1 MQTCGIQ
8 LRWQFS
14 SIQSNGFWSV
24 DNIEIGSNSNS
35 VPMNRRAVT
44 ELENSNAPEHYL
56 EKRQGI
62 AECDLY
68 YDNFDTGFYATALWS
83 SVSGSNVAVTP
94 CSTSVE
100 SHYWFGFTG
109 SSTRQAITQSL
120 DLRGIE
126 VVTFNLI
133 FGSGSNGCSTPS
145 SSEGISVQYRIG
157 SSGSWQTMETYD
169 PSCCTTATVRRIYFP
184 LAVQV
189 NNVYLRWYQ
198 QYHSTYSG
206 SDYWA
211 IDEVRFGE
219 VMVNLLYQDT
229 FSTTAINTNI
239 WLSVIGGTVTT
250 PPCGVTHVGTA
261 LYFTSDYTRQAVTQ
275 NLDFRQA
282 ESISF
287 YLRIGSSTGS
297 CESTEIGEDITLSWR
312 TSNGAWS
319 LLDTLSYSSFRDAR
333 YVFVGLYDA
342 VRVEN
347 VQVRISQAVL
357 TTSQYDTWSIDN
369 FEVHSYNS
377 SAGAACSIPP
387 DPTPSPTTPTTP
399 STCNYY
405 SDNFDAG
412 SYKSSLWS
420 STTGM
425 RILSSPCSLPSTQ
438 HYAMQF
444 YSSSTRWMI
453 TQTLDLRGV
462 EFIKFYLLSGSSS
475 NGCSTPSSTE
485 GIYVAYSLTSSS
497 AWYNLEY
504 YAPSCCSNGN
514 MFTLYLPSAVQVSS
528 VQLRW
533 YQLRHASYSGSDL
546 WILDNVEIGETVD
559 TILYEDAFT
568 STLSSTLWS
577 SVVGGSVTTS
587 SCGAIDVGSGLYFSQ
602 SGTREAVTQFLDL
615 RQAEAVS
622 FYLMTTTSVCDGLD
636 SGETVELSIRA
647 GYSSWTTLQSIT
659 GATSTYYYVQIPDNM
674 KVHSVQ
680 LRWKQ
685 NVPVI
690 SGYDVWAIDSIKVRS
705 IFERTICST
714 ACISD
719 NFNSGTYSSSVW
731 SSVSG
736 SQVTTPPCSTRASS
750 SALYFSGSS
759 TKQAITHA
767 LDLRGLYA
775 ISFTLQMVTYANQ
788 RCTEITSGNDVR
800 VYYSVNGGGN
810 WIELE
815 SFAGRKFAAETTA
828 TVGLPLEARGESVSI
843 RIAQSSF
850 STNVVWS
857 IDDFGIYSPNQCP
870 PLSVTET
877 STIIPP
883 TPTPTP
889 SPSLGCNYYLDNFDS
904 GTFTSSLWS
913 STLGMRVTLLPC
925 RISSLKRY
933 AAEFYSSST
942 RQLLTQILDLRG
954 VESISFYLLSGS
966 SSNGCST
973 PSSTEGIYVSYRLS
987 SSSSYN
993 TLEYFAPSCCSSG
1006 KSIVINLPPAA
1017 QVSSVYLRWYQQS
1030 HASYSGSDKW
1040 IIDDIVI
1047 GNYVETT
1054 LYSDDFTTSY
1064 DASLWAVIVGGSVR
1078 TPPCGATYSGSAL
1091 YFSQAGKREA
1101 ITKPLDLRDARIL
1114 SLYIRIGDSASTVT
1128 CEQADR
1134 GENIEL
1140 SYRINYNRWTSLQ
1153 TYVATGFRD
1162 ALYVSVT
1169 IDQALQVN
1177 GVQFRINQQVL
1188 ATNSYDVWS
1197 IDNFA
1202 IVSREQETKCSTAC
1216 YSDNFN
1222 SGSYDSTL
1230 WSSTINGGTVMI
1242 PPCSDM
1248 FYGRSLY
1255 FSGSGTREAITN
1267 SLDFRGVYAVTFTLR
1282 IGSYDNDCDQGEIG
1296 DDVVLYY
1303 LDGSNWVQLQTFTA
1317 ASYTRATT
1325 VTVPIPRIVRV
1336 QGTTLRWAQTQHSGA
1351 SQDTWFIDNVGVYSP
1366 NQCPPTAYQST
1377 TPSPV
1382 VPSPLAAQSLSCN
1395 FYSDN
1400 FDAGSYKS
1408 SLWSSTTGMRI
1419 LSSPCSLPST
1429 QHYAMQF
1436 YSSSTRWMVTQILDL
1451 RGVEYIKFY
1460 LLAGS
1465 SSNGCSTPSSTEGIY
1480 VAYSLTSS
1488 SAWYNLEYY
1497 APSCCSN
1504 GNTFTL
1510 YLPSAVQV
1518 SSVQLRWYQLRHASY
1533 NGGDLWILDNVE
1545 IGNVIDTTLYQDIFT
1560 NNVNADI
1567 WSSIT
1572 GGSVAT
1578 PPCGSTDSGQ
1588 ALYFSGQGVREAI
1601 TASLDLRQATGISF
1615 YLRIGSTDSTCET
1628 ADTAENIELSYKVGA
1643 SGWTSLQTFTSTSYR
1658 TATYIFTDIQN
1669 QLKFNGVQFRIRQA
1683 VLTTGS
1689 YDVWSIDTF
1698 TIHSAV
1704 QRPECRVACYF
1715 DNFYNGYSTSVWSA
1729 VSGGSVAPLTCDTNY
1744 EFSDG
1749 LYFDGSGT
1757 RSATTRSL
1765 DLSGLYAISFTL
1777 QVTSSNDD
1785 CNSVTSGQSIS
1796 LMYSVN
1802 SGAWT
1807 EIQTFSTASY
1817 SLLTNVTVELP
1828 VDARKPNVAIRLL
1841 QSSDSSSVW
1850 AIDNFGIY
1858 SPDTCPPTN
1867 YATVTVTTMSPT
1879 PLPYPSPISSTVCRY
1894 YTDNFDTGTY
1904 KTSLWGTV
1912 TGVRVRLQPCQL
1924 PYLQHYGMEFY
1935 HSSTRQLITDPLD
1948 LRGVESISFYLLSGS
1963 SSNGCPQPS
1972 STEGMYVSYRIGSSS
1987 TYYDLEYF
1995 QPSCCYTGAN
2005 LKIYLPSAA
2014 QTTSVYLRWYQ
2025 RLHASYSSS
2034 DSWVLDNVEI
2044 GYNVDN
2050 YFYEDYFT
2058 GSISSAV
2065 WLSLV
2070 GGSVTTPPC
2079 GPTHSGT
2086 ALYFSAEGSRQ
2097 VVTQQLDL
2105 RHATGISFYLRI
2117 GSSDGRCENS
2127 DSNEAIV
2134 LSWRLNFGTWTQ
2146 IATYGG
2152 YRDSRYVY
2160 VSLTDSMQ
2168 VSGIQFQIMQNTP
2181 AVANE
2186 DVWSIDDFIVHSM
2199 YPDTL
2204 CTLACYS
2211 DDFNNGQYSSSV
2223 WSSVDGATVTIPPCS
2238 NQYLGNALYFAGS
2251 GSREAITSPLD
2262 VRGFYAIS
2270 FYLHIGSFSGSC
2282 ERAESGENVNL
2293 HYQLSGDTTWVLLQS
2308 YDATSYTRETKIT
2321 EALPREV
2328 QQGGVTFRWMQAS
2341 HSGALDDTWSLD
2353 NVGFHSP
2360 DECPP
2365 AGYGPV
2371 TTATTSALTST
2382 TTHTSFPSPTPT
2394 MLSACNYYSDNFDN
2408 GAYDSG
2414 LWGSVTGVRVE
2425 RSPCQLPSTQLF
2437 GMKFYASGTRRLTT
2451 RSLDLRGVEI
2461 IKFYL
2466 LSGTSSNRCS
2476 IPSSTEGITVAY
2488 QITGSSTW
2496 NTIETLTPSCCTSG
2510 ANLQLSLP
2518 AAAQI
2523 NGVYLR
2529 WSQPLHASYSNSDSW
2544 VLDNVEIG
2552 ENIDVVLYQDTF
2564 SSSLSSLLWSSVI
2577 GGTVANP
2584 PCGATYSGNALYF
2597 AASGTRE
2604 VVTQFLDL
2612 RQAASVTFYLG
2623 IGSGDDDCE
2632 RSNSPEAV
2640 ELSFRAG
2647 YSSWNRLQTFS
2658 PTTYVDTRY
2667 VSVDITATMRTHSGQ
2682 FRLMQNVMAAS
2693 NYDVWSIDNFEI
2705 HSIYDRTICSL
2716 PCISDSFNSG
2726 SYSTEVWSTVDGGR
2740 VTRPP
2745 CSSATSNGLLYFDQ
2759 TGTRQAI
2766 TQNLDLRGMYAIS
2779 FTLQIVSYSGICS
2792 SITSGEY
2799 VRVYYSSNSG
2809 SSWNE
2814 LEQFDGRSYATETR
2828 VTVSLPRLARSQS
2841 ISIRIAQPSYSNSVW
2856 SIENFEIY
2864 SPDVCPPMGIT
2875 NTATIIPPTPTP
2887 TTLSMCNY
2895 YSDNFD
2901 SGAYKTALWSSVVGV
2916 RVQLQPCGVSYLQHF
2931 GMMFYGSSTRQMI
2944 TTALDL
2950 RGVEYIS
2957 FYLLSGY
2964 SSNTCS
2970 TPSSTEGINVAYRI
2984 GTSSSYVTLEDFE
2997 PSCCTSGANLRIYLP
3012 SAAQGSTVYLRWN
3025 QPAHASY
3032 SNSDAWVLDNIQIGQ
3047 TVDTTLYSDAF
3058 TSDYSSSIWSAVQG
3072 GSVSTPPCGST
3083 HSGGAL
3089 YFSQGGLR
3097 QATTQSLD
3105 LRDVT
3110 SLSFYLRIGSSD
3122 DRCEQGEVGENIE
3135 LSYRIGLRSSWTS
3148 LRIFSPSDYINAEY
3162 VYVPLDSSFQYS
3174 DVQFQ
3179 FTQSVITT
3187 ASYDVWS
3194 IDNFEITSSEQ
3205 QTKCSMACYSDDF
3218 NSGVLDGTLW
3228 NFINGASITVPPCSD
3243 VFTGRS
3249 LYFTAGGTREA
3260 VTNNLDLRGLY
3271 AITFTLQI
3279 GSYDNACDQAES
3291 GDDVAL
3297 YYSSGSSWMPLQTF
3311 TATSYIRATTV
3322 TVPIPRTVRVQ
3333 GVSLRWAQSQN
3344 SGSSQDTWFIDNVG
3358 VYSPNQCPPI
3368 AYQITSTATTMQPTP
3383 TPTPP
3388 AATCNYFSDN
3398 FDTGT
3403 YDNTLWNSV
3412 LGVTARSQPC
3422 GSPSNN
3428 HYGMLFISSTTRWL
3442 RTESLD
3448 LRGVESISFYLR
3460 SGSSSNQCSIPSS
3473 TEGISVSYSLSG
3485 SSTWYELEYYAPDCC
3500 QSGAALTI
3508 YLPAAVQVSSVSLR
3522 WYQPSHASYTN
3533 FDAWVLDNVQIGERF
3548 EIQLYSDTFSSS
3560 LDASLWMS
3568 NIGGSVRLPPCGA
3581 TDSGNAIYFSA
3592 DGYRELVTQNL
3603 DLSQASEL
3611 SFYLRIGSS
3620 DDTCESA
3627 DPGEDIEVAYKIS
3640 SDTTWTSLA
3649 TYGATGYRTAQY
3661 LLIVFPTAAR
3671 QTNTQLRFRQVI
3683 RTTQDED
3690 TWSIDTFSIKGV
3702 LPGIQCAYTC
3712 FTETFDA
3719 GYYDPRLWLR
3729 VQGGQITILSC
3740 SSGSRGISFSNAGT
3754 RELLSRQ
3761 LDLTGLYTVSFILRI
3776 GSSTTDC
3783 SSYINGETVRF
3794 SYSLNNGTSY
3804 NLLQTYTASSYVTA
3818 TRVVVL
3824 LPSAAQSRAVTLQWI
3839 QANNMANVW
3848 FIDDIKFYSTD
3859 NNCPELPDVSVS
3871 TTVVSTT
3878 SFTTTSVAVT
3888 STSTTAVLT
3897 TSVRSTSLTTSI
3909 RPTSTTSTTSSVR
3922 STSTTST
3929 TSFVRPSSTTSTT
3942 SSVRPTSTTSTTSS
3956 VRPSSTTSTTSS
3968 VRPTSTTST
3977 TSSVQPSS
3985 TTSIFMTSV
3994 SITSISTSVQ
4004 LTSST
4009 VTSSTATMQS
4019 STPVVTSTSTM
4030 RLSSSAQ
4037 ITTSSQLTTSI
4048 FSTSSTS
4055 AMTSTQTTT
4064 VQPTSTLLTTSTSLV
4079 QTTSSS
4085 VVTTSAMQTS
4095 ETPSTTTIYL
4105 SSSSSMV
4112 VPTSS
4117 IMEPTPTPSPIAD
4130 DCFETFD
4137 SLNNGVYR

>member
-1 MQTCGIQ
+1 MQTCGVQ
-8 LRWQFS
+8 LRWEFS

-35 VPMNRRAVT
+35 VPINRRTVN
-44 ELENSNAPEHYL
+44 ELENSNTPEHYL
-56 EKRQGI
+56 EKRQSI

-68 YDNFDTGFYATALWS
+68 YDNFDTGSYATALWS
-83 SVSGSNVAVTP
+83 SVSGSSVVDTP

-100 SHYWFGFTG
+100 SHYWLGFTS

-133 FGSGSNGCSTPS
+133 FGSGSNGCSAPS

-157 SSGSWQTMETYD
+157 SSGSWQTMETYN
-169 PSCCTTATVRRIYFP
+169 PSCCTTATERRIYFP

-198 QYHSTYSG
+198 QSHSTYAN

-211 IDEVRFGE
+211 IDEVKFGE

-229 FSTTAINTNI
+229 FSTATINTNI

-250 PPCGVTHVGTA
+250 PSCGVTHAGTA

-287 YLRIGSSTGS
+287 YLRIGSSSNGN
-297 CESTEIGEDITLSWR
+297 CENTEIGENIELSWR
-312 TSNGAWS
+312 VGNGAWS

-347 VQVRISQAVL
+347 VQIRILQAVL

-377 SAGAACSIPP
+377 SSGTACSIPP

-399 STCNYY
+399 SACNYY

-412 SYKSSLWS
+412 SYKTSLWS

-425 RILSSPCSLPSTQ
+425 RVTSSLCSLPSTQ

-453 TQTLDLRGV
+453 TQILDLRGV
-462 EFIKFYLLSGSSS
+462 EYIKFYLRSGSSS

-485 GIYVAYSLTSSS
+485 GIYVAYSFTSSS
-497 AWYNLEY
+497 TWYNLEY
-504 YAPSCCSNGN
+504 YAPSCCGNGN
-514 MFTLYLPSAVQVSS
+514 TFTLYLPSAVQVSS

-533 YQLRHASYSGSDL
+533 YQQRHASFSGNDI
-546 WILDNVEIGETVD
+546 WILDNVEIGEIVD

-577 SVVGGSVTTS
+577 SVVGGSVTSS
-587 SCGAIDVGSGLYFSQ
+587 SCGAIDVGNSLYFSQ

-615 RQAEAVS
+615 RQADAVS
-622 FYLMTTTSVCDGLD
+622 FHLMTSSSTGCDGLD
-636 SGETVELSIRA
+636 SVEAVEMSIRA
-647 GYSSWTTLQSIT
+647 GYSSWTTLESIT
-659 GATSTYYYVQIPDNM
+659 GSTSTYYYVQIPDNM

-680 LRWKQ
+680 LRWRQ
-685 NVPVI
+685 NVPGI
-690 SGYDVWAIDSIKVRS
+690 SGYDVWAIDSIKVHS

-714 ACISD
+714 ACVSD
-719 NFNSGTYSSSVW
+719 NFDSGTYSSSVW
-731 SSVSG
+731 SSVTG
-736 SQVTTPPCSTRASS
+736 AQVTTPPCSTRASS
-750 SALYFSGSS
+750 TALYFSGSS
-759 TKQAITHA
+759 TKQAITHP

-775 ISFTLQMVTYANQ
+775 ISFSLQIVTYTNQ
-788 RCTEITSGNDVR
+788 RCTEITSGNDIR
-800 VYYSVNGGGN
+800 VYYSVNGGSN
-810 WIELE
+810 WIELG
-815 SFAGRKFAAETTA
+815 SFTGRKFAAETIA
-828 TVGLPLEARGESVSI
+828 TVGLPLEARGESISI
-843 RIAQSSF
+843 RVAQPSF

-870 PLSVTET
+870 PPSVTET

-889 SPSLGCNYYLDNFDS
+889 SPSLGCNYYWDNFDS
-904 GTFTSSLWS
+904 GSFMNSLWS
-913 STLGMRVTLLPC
+913 STTGMRVTLLPC

-942 RQLLTQILDLRG
+942 RQLITQPLDLRG
-954 VESISFYLLSGS
+954 VETISFYLLSGS
-966 SSNGCST
+966 SSNGCSP
-973 PSSTEGIYVSYRLS
+973 PSSSEGIYISYRLS

-993 TLEYFAPSCCSSG
+993 TLEYFAPSCCTSG
-1006 KSIVINLPPAA
+1006 KSIVVNLPPTV

-1030 HASYSGSDKW
+1030 HASFSGNDKW

-1047 GNYVETT
+1047 GKYVETT

-1064 DASLWAVIVGGSVR
+1064 DTSLWAVIIGGSVR
-1078 TPPCGATYSGSAL
+1078 TPPCSATYSGNAL

-1101 ITKPLDLRDARIL
+1101 ITKPLDMRDARIL
-1114 SLYIRIGDSASTVT
+1114 SLYIRIGDSAGT

-1134 GENIEL
+1134 GENVEL
-1140 SYRINYNRWTSLQ
+1140 SYRINYNRWITLQ
-1153 TYVATGFRD
+1153 TYTATGFRD
-1162 ALYVSVT
+1162 ALYVYVT
-1169 IDQALQVN
+1169 IDQMLQVN

-1188 ATNSYDVWS
+1188 ATDSYDVWS

-1222 SGSYDSTL
+1222 SGSYDSTF
-1230 WSSTINGGTVMI
+1230 WSTINGASVVI

-1267 SLDFRGVYAVTFTLR
+1267 SLDLRGVYAVTFTLR
-1282 IGSYDNDCDQGEIG
+1282 IGSYDNDCDQGEVG

-1303 LDGSNWVQLQTFTA
+1303 LKGSSWAQLQTFTA

-1325 VTVPIPRIVRV
+1325 VTVPIPHAVRI
-1336 QGTTLRWAQTQHSGA
+1336 QGASLRWAQTQHSGA

-1366 NQCPPTAYQST
+1366 NQCPPTVYQST

-1382 VPSPLAAQSLSCN
+1382 VPSPLPAQSLSCN
-1395 FYSDN
+1395 YYSDN
-1400 FDAGSYKS
+1400 FDAGSYKTN
-1408 SLWSSTTGMRI
+1408 LWSSTTGMRVF
-1419 LSSPCSLPST
+1419 SSPCGLPST

-1436 YSSSTRWMVTQILDL
+1436 YYSSTRWMITQILDL

-1460 LLAGS
+1460 LRSGS
-1465 SSNGCSTPSSTEGIY
+1465 SSNGCSTPSNNEGIY
-1480 VAYSLTSS
+1480 VAYSLTGSS
-1488 SAWYNLEYY
+1488 IWYNLEYY
-1497 APSCCSN
+1497 ASSCCRN

-1518 SSVQLRWYQLRHASY
+1518 SSVQLRWYQQSHNTYS
-1533 NGGDLWILDNVE
+1533 GSDLWVLDNVE
-1545 IGNVIDTTLYQDIFT
+1545 IGNVIDTTLYQDVFT
-1560 NNVNADI
+1560 NNINANI

-1615 YLRIGSTDSTCET
+1615 YLRIGSDDSTCET
-1628 ADTAENIELSYKVGA
+1628 ADTAENIEFSYKVGA
-1643 SGWTSLQTFTSTSYR
+1643 SGWTLLQTYTSTSYR
-1658 TATYIFTDIQN
+1658 TAKYIYTDIQN
-1669 QLKFNGVQFRIRQA
+1669 QLKFNGVQFRITQA

-1698 TIHSAV
+1698 IVHSAV
-1704 QRPECRVACYF
+1704 QRPECTMACYF
-1715 DNFYNGYSTSVWSA
+1715 DNFYNGYSASVWSTI
-1729 VSGGSVAPLTCDTNY
+1729 SGGSVTPLTCDTNY

-1749 LYFDGSGT
+1749 LYFDGSST

-1765 DLSGLYAISFTL
+1765 DLSGFYAISFTL
-1777 QVTSSNDD
+1777 QATSSNDD
-1785 CNSVTSGQSIS
+1785 CSSVTSGQSIS

-1807 EIQTFSTASY
+1807 EIETFSTASY
-1817 SLLTNVTVELP
+1817 SLLTNVTAELP
-1828 VDARKPNVAIRLL
+1828 VDARKPNVAIRLM
-1841 QSSDSSSVW
+1841 QASDSSSVW

-1867 YATVTVTTMSPT
+1867 YATITTTTMSPT
-1879 PLPYPSPISSTVCRY
+1879 PLPYPSPISSTVCNY
-1894 YTDNFDTGTY
+1894 YTDNFDTGSY

-1912 TGVRVRLQPCQL
+1912 TGMRVILQPCQL
-1924 PYLQHYGMEFY
+1924 PYLQHYGMQFY
-1935 HSSTRQLITDPLD
+1935 SSSTRQLITDPLD

-1963 SSNGCPQPS
+1963 SSNGCSQPS
-1972 STEGMYVSYRIGSSS
+1972 STEGIYVAYRIGSSS

-2014 QTTSVYLRWYQ
+2014 QTTSVYIRWYQ
-2025 RLHASYSSS
+2025 RSHASYAGS
-2034 DSWVLDNVEI
+2034 DLWVLDNVEI

-2050 YFYEDYFT
+2050 HFYEDYFT

-2070 GGSVTTPPC
+2070 GGSITTPPC
-2079 GPTHSGT
+2079 GPTHSST
-2086 ALYFSAEGSRQ
+2086 ALYFSAEGSRE

-2146 IATYGG
+2146 IGSYGG
-2152 YRDSRYVY
+2152 YRDSRYIY
-2160 VSLTDSMQ
+2160 VSLADSMQ
-2168 VSGIQFQIMQNTP
+2168 VSGVQFQIMQNTL
-2181 AVANE
+2181 AVVNE
-2186 DVWSIDDFIVHSM
+2186 DVWSIDNFIVHSM

-2211 DDFNNGQYSSSV
+2211 DDFNNGQYSSSL

-2238 NQYLGNALYFAGS
+2238 NQYLGNALYFEGS
-2251 GSREAITSPLD
+2251 GSREAVTRSLD
-2262 VRGFYAIS
+2262 VRGLYAIS

-2293 HYQLSGDTTWVLLQS
+2293 HYQLSGDATWVLLRS
-2308 YDATSYTRETKIT
+2308 YDSTSYTRETKIT

-2328 QQGGVTFRWMQAS
+2328 QQGAVTFRWMQAS

-2371 TTATTSALTST
+2371 TTTPISASTTTTST
-2382 TTHTSFPSPTPT
+2382 TTYTSFPSPTPT

-2414 LWGSVTGVRVE
+2414 LWGTVTGVRVR
-2425 RSPCQLPSTQLF
+2425 RSPCRLSSTQLF
-2437 GMKFYASGTRRLTT
+2437 GMEFYASGTRQLIT
-2451 RSLDLRGVEI
+2451 RSLDLRAVENI
-2461 IKFYL
+2461 RFYL
-2466 LSGTSSNRCS
+2466 LSGTSSNGCS
-2476 IPSSTEGITVAY
+2476 TPSSTEGITVAY
-2488 QITGSSTW
+2488 RIASSTW

-2529 WSQPLHASYSNSDSW
+2529 WSQPSHASYANSDLW
-2544 VLDNVEIG
+2544 VLDNVVIG
-2552 ENIDVVLYQDTF
+2552 ENIDVVLYEDTF

-2577 GGTVANP
+2577 GGAVANP

-2623 IGSGDDDCE
+2623 IGSADDDCE

-2647 YSSWNRLQTFS
+2647 YSSWTRLQIFS
-2658 PTTYVDTRY
+2658 PTTYIDTRY
-2667 VSVDITATMRTHSGQ
+2667 VSVDITESMRTHSGQ
-2682 FRLMQNVMAAS
+2682 FRLMQNVMATL

-2716 PCISDSFNSG
+2716 PCISDSFDSG
-2726 SYSTEVWSTVDGGR
+2726 SYSAQVWSMVNGGR

-2745 CSSATSNGLLYFDQ
+2745 CSSAVSNGLLYFDQ

-2792 SITSGEY
+2792 SITSGEF
-2799 VRVYYSSNSG
+2799 VRVYYSSNGG

-2814 LEQFDGRSYATETR
+2814 LQEFEGRNYATETR
-2828 VTVSLPRLARSQS
+2828 VTVPLPRLARSQA

-2875 NTATIIPPTPTP
+2875 DTATIIPPTPTP

-2901 SGAYKTALWSSVVGV
+2901 TGTYKTTLWSSVVGV
-2916 RVQLQPCGVSYLQHF
+2916 QVQLQPCGVSYLQHF
-2931 GMMFYGSSTRQMI
+2931 GMKFYASSTRQLI
-2944 TTALDL
+2944 TSALDL
-2950 RGVEYIS
+2950 RGVEYVS
-2957 FYLLSGY
+2957 FYLLSGS
-2964 SSNTCS
+2964 SSNGCS
-2970 TPSSTEGINVAYRI
+2970 TPSATEGINVAYRI
-2984 GTSSSYVTLEDFE
+2984 GTSSSYVTLEYFE
-2997 PSCCTSGANLRIYLP
+2997 PSCCTSGANLRVYLP
-3012 SAAQGSTVYLRWN
+3012 TQAQVSSVYLRWN
-3025 QPAHASY
+3025 QPSHASY
-3032 SNSDAWVLDNIQIGQ
+3032 ANSDVWFMDDIQIGQ

-3058 TSDYSSSIWSAVQG
+3058 TSVYSPSVWSAVQG

-3083 HSGGAL
+3083 HSGSAL

-3105 LRDVT
+3105 LRDAT
-3110 SLSFYLRIGSSD
+3110 SLSFYLRIGSSND
-3122 DRCEQGEVGENIE
+3122 QCEQGEIGENIE
-3135 LSYRIGLRSSWTS
+3135 LSYRIGLSSSWTS
-3148 LRIFSPSDYINAEY
+3148 LRIFSPSDYVNAEY
-3162 VYVPLDSSFQYS
+3162 VYVPLDSSIQYS
-3174 DVQFQ
+3174 DIQFQ
-3179 FTQSVITT
+3179 FSQSVITA

-3218 NSGVLDGTLW
+3218 NSGVFDATLW
-3228 NFINGASITVPPCSD
+3228 NFVSGASITVPPCSD

-3249 LYFTAGGTREA
+3249 LYFTSSGTREA

-3291 GDDVAL
+3291 GDDVVL

-3333 GVSLRWAQSQN
+3333 GMSLRWAQTQN

-3368 AYQITSTATTMQPTP
+3368 AYQMTSTTTTMQPTP

-3388 AATCNYFSDN
+3388 PATCNYFSDN

-3412 LGVTARSQPC
+3412 LGVTATLQPC
-3422 GSPSNN
+3422 GLPSSN
-3428 HYGMLFISSTTRWL
+3428 HYGMRFTSSSTRWL

-3460 SGSSSNQCSIPSS
+3460 SGSSSNGCSIPSA

-3500 QSGAALTI
+3500 QSGATLTI

-3522 WYQPSHASYTN
+3522 WYQPRHASYSN
-3533 FDAWVLDNVQIGERF
+3533 SDVWVLDNVQIGERF
-3548 EIQLYSDTFSSS
+3548 EMQLYSDTFSSS

-3568 NIGGSVRLPPCGA
+3568 NIGGSVTLPPCGV

-3592 DGYRELVTQNL
+3592 DGYRELITQSL

-3620 DDTCESA
+3620 DNRCEQA
-3627 DPGEDIEVAYKIS
+3627 DPGEDIEVGYKIS

-3649 TYGATGYRTAQY
+3649 TYVSTGYRTAQY
-3661 LLIVFPTAAR
+3661 LLIVLPTAAR

-3690 TWSIDTFSIKGV
+3690 TWSIDTFSIKGI

-3712 FTETFDA
+3712 FTENFDA
-3719 GYYDPRLWLR
+3719 GYYNSRLWFR
-3729 VQGGQITILSC
+3729 VRGGQVTTLSC

-3761 LDLTGLYTVSFILRI
+3761 LDLTDIYAISFILRI

-3783 SSYINGETVRF
+3783 SSYVNGETVRL

-3804 NLLQTYTASSYVTA
+3804 TLLQTYTASSYVTA
-3818 TRVVVL
+3818 TRAVLL
-3824 LPSAAQSRAVTLQWI
+3824 LPSAAQSHAVTLQWI
-3839 QANNMANVW
+3839 QSNNLANVW
-3848 FIDDIKFYSTD
+3848 SIDDIKFYSTD
-3859 NNCPELPDVSVS
+3859 NNCPELPDVSIS
-3871 TTVVSTT
+3871 TTVMSTT
-3878 SFTTTSVAVT
+3878 SSTTTSVAVT
-3888 STSTTAVLT
+3888 STTTTVFTTSVQSTSTLT
-3897 TSVRSTSLTTSI
+3897 TSVQ
-3909 RPTSTTSTTSSVR
+3909 PTSTTSMLTT
-3922 STSTTST
+3922 
-3929 TSFVRPSSTTSTT
+3929 
-3942 SSVRPTSTTSTTSS
+3942 SVRPTSTTSTLTTS
-3956 VRPSSTTSTTSS
+3956 VQLTSTTSTLTTS
-3968 VRPTSTTST
+3968 VQPTSTTST
-3977 TSSVQPSS
+3977 LTTSVQPTSTTFITTSAQPTS
-3985 TTSIFMTSV
+3985 TTSITTSV
-3994 SITSISTSVQ
+3994 RPISSTITTSTS
-4004 LTSST
+4004 
-4009 VTSSTATMQS
+4009 TMQS
-4019 STPVVTSTSTM
+4019 STAIVTSTSTM
-4030 RLSSSAQ
+4030 QSSSSAQ
-4037 ITTSSQLTTSI
+4037 ITTSSQLTTSVV
-4048 FSTSSTS
+4048 STSSTS
-4055 AMTSTQTTT
+4055 AMTSTQTTS
-4064 VQPTSTLLTTSTSLV
+4064 VQPTSTLFTTSTRIV
-4079 QTTSSS
+4079 QTTTVSSS
-4085 VVTTSAMQTS
+4085 VVTTSTMQTS
-4095 ETPSTTTIYL
+4095 ETPLTTTISI
-4105 SSSSSMV
+4105 SSSIIL
-4112 VPTSS
+4112 PTSS
-4117 IMEPTPTPSPIAD
+4117 IMEPTPTPSPVPD

>member
-1 MQTCGIQ
+1 MQTCGVQ
-8 LRWQFS
+8 LRWHFS

-35 VPMNRRAVT
+35 APMNRRAVN
-44 ELENSNAPEHYL
+44 EVENSNTPEHYL
-56 EKRQGI
+56 EKRQSI

-68 YDNFDTGFYATALWS
+68 YDNFDTGSYARALWS
-83 SVSGSNVAVTP
+83 TVSGSSVALTP

-100 SHYWFGFTG
+100 SHYWLGFTS

-120 DLRGIE
+120 DLQGIE

-145 SSEGISVQYRIG
+145 SSEGISVQYRLG

-169 PSCCTTATVRRIYFP
+169 PSCCTTATERRIYFP

-198 QYHSTYSG
+198 QSHSTYTG

-229 FSTTAINTNI
+229 FSTATINTNI
-239 WLSVIGGTVTT
+239 WLSVVGGTVTT
-250 PPCGVTHVGTA
+250 PPCGVTHAGTA

-275 NLDFRQA
+275 NLNFRQA
-282 ESISF
+282 ESIGF
-287 YLRIGSSTGS
+287 YLRIGSSTGN
-297 CESTEIGEDITLSWR
+297 CESTEIGEDIELSWR
-312 TSNGAWS
+312 VSNGVWS
-319 LLDTLSYSSFRDAR
+319 LLETLSYSSFRDAR
-333 YVFVGLYDA
+333 YVFVGLYDV

-347 VQVRISQAVL
+347 VQIRISQVVL
-357 TTSQYDTWSIDN
+357 TTSHYDTWSIDN

-377 SAGAACSIPP
+377 SSGTACSIPP
-387 DPTPSPTTPTTP
+387 DPTPSPTTPTAP
-399 STCNYY
+399 SACNYY
-405 SDNFDAG
+405 SDNFDTG
-412 SYKSSLWS
+412 SYKTSLWS
-420 STTGM
+420 SATGM
-425 RILSSPCSLPSTQ
+425 RVLSSPCGLPSTQ

-444 YSSSTRWMI
+444 YLSSTRWMI
-453 TQTLDLRGV
+453 TQILDLRGV
-462 EFIKFYLLSGSSS
+462 EYIKFYLRSGSSS
-475 NGCSTPSSTE
+475 NGCSIPSSTE

-497 AWYNLEY
+497 TWYNLEY

-514 MFTLYLPSAVQVSS
+514 TFTLYLPSAVQVSS

-533 YQLRHASYSGSDL
+533 YQRSHASYSGSDA

-587 SCGAIDVGSGLYFSQ
+587 SCGAIDVGNGLYFSQ

-615 RQAEAVS
+615 RQADAVS
-622 FYLMTTTSVCDGLD
+622 FYLMTTSSTSCDGLD

-647 GYSSWTTLQSIT
+647 GYGSWTTLQSIT
-659 GATSTYYYVQIPDNM
+659 NAASTYFYVQIPDNM

-680 LRWKQ
+680 LRWRQ

-690 SGYDVWAIDSIKVRS
+690 NGYDVWAIDSIKVHS
-705 IFERTICST
+705 VFDRTICST
-714 ACISD
+714 ACVSD

-736 SQVTTPPCSTRASS
+736 SQVTTPPCSTKASS
-750 SALYFSGSS
+750 TALYFSGSS
-759 TKQAITHA
+759 GTKQAITHS

-775 ISFTLQMVTYANQ
+775 ISFTLQIVTYTNQ
-788 RCTEITSGNDVR
+788 RCIEITSGNDVR
-800 VYYSVNGGGN
+800 VYYSVNGGSN

-815 SFAGRKFAAETTA
+815 SFTGRKFAAETVA
-828 TVGLPLEARGESVSI
+828 TVALPLEARGESVSI
-843 RIAQSSF
+843 RVAQPSF
-850 STNVVWS
+850 SSNVVWS

-889 SPSLGCNYYLDNFDS
+889 SPSLGCNYYWDNFDS

-913 STLGMRVTLLPC
+913 STTGMRVTLSPC

-933 AAEFYSSST
+933 AAEFYLSST
-942 RQLLTQILDLRG
+942 RQLVTQLLDLRG
-954 VESISFYLLSGS
+954 VETISFYLLSGS
-966 SSNGCST
+966 SSSGCSV
-973 PSSTEGIYVSYRLS
+973 PSSTEGIYVSYRLSS

-1006 KSIVINLPPAA
+1006 KDIVVNIPPAV
-1017 QVSSVYLRWYQQS
+1017 QVSSVYLRWYQPS

-1047 GNYVETT
+1047 GKYVETT

-1078 TPPCGATYSGSAL
+1078 TPPCGTTYSGNAL

-1101 ITKPLDLRDARIL
+1101 ITKPLDMRDARIL
-1114 SLYIRIGDSASTVT
+1114 SLYIRIGDTAGT
-1128 CEQADR
+1128 CERADR

-1140 SYRINYNRWTSLQ
+1140 SYRINYNSWTTIQ
-1153 TYVATGFRD
+1153 TYVATSYRD
-1162 ALYVSVT
+1162 ALYVYVT

-1188 ATNSYDVWS
+1188 AASSYDVWS

-1222 SGSYDSTL
+1222 SGSYDSTF
-1230 WSSTINGGTVMI
+1230 WSTINGASVMI

-1267 SLDFRGVYAVTFTLR
+1267 SLDLRGVYGVTFTLQ
-1282 IGSYDNDCDQGEIG
+1282 IGSYDNDCDQGEVG

-1303 LDGSNWVQLQTFTA
+1303 LKGSDWVQLQTFTP

-1325 VTVPIPRIVRV
+1325 VTVPIPRTVRT
-1336 QGTTLRWAQTQHSGA
+1336 QGASLRWAQTQNSGA

-1366 NQCPPTAYQST
+1366 NQCPPTVYQST

-1382 VPSPLAAQSLSCN
+1382 VPSPLPAQSLSCN

-1400 FDAGSYKS
+1400 FDTGSYKT
-1408 SLWSSTTGMRI
+1408 SLWSSATGMRV
-1419 LSSPCSLPST
+1419 LSSPCGLPST

-1436 YSSSTRWMVTQILDL
+1436 YLSSTRWMITQILDL

-1460 LLAGS
+1460 LRSGS
-1465 SSNGCSTPSSTEGIY
+1465 SSNGCSIPSSTEGIY

-1488 SAWYNLEYY
+1488 GTWYDLEYY

-1518 SSVQLRWYQLRHASY
+1518 SSVQLRWYQRSHASY
-1533 NGGDLWILDNVE
+1533 SGSDAWILDNVE
-1545 IGNVIDTTLYQDIFT
+1545 IGNVIDTTLYQDVFT
-1560 NNVNADI
+1560 NNVNANI
-1567 WSSIT
+1567 WSSVT

-1588 ALYFSGQGVREAI
+1588 ALYFSGDGVREAI

-1615 YLRIGSTDSTCET
+1615 YLRIGSADSTCET
-1628 ADTAENIELSYKVGA
+1628 ADTAENIELHYKVGA

-1658 TATYIFTDIQN
+1658 TTTYIFTDIQN
-1669 QLKFNGVQFRIRQA
+1669 QLKFNGVQFRITQA

-1698 TIHSAV
+1698 TVHSMV
-1704 QRPECRVACYF
+1704 QRPECTVACYF
-1715 DNFYNGYSTSVWSA
+1715 DNFYNGYSTSVWSTI
-1729 VSGGSVAPLTCDTNY
+1729 SGGSVGPLTCDTNY

-1749 LYFDGSGT
+1749 LYFDGSST

-1765 DLSGLYAISFTL
+1765 DLSGLYAISFAL
-1777 QVTSSNDD
+1777 QVTSSSDD
-1785 CNSVTSGQSIS
+1785 CSSVTSGQSIS

-1807 EIQTFSTASY
+1807 EIETFSTASY
-1817 SLLTNVTVELP
+1817 SLLTIVTVELP
-1828 VDARKPNVAIRLL
+1828 VGARKPNVAVRLL
-1841 QSSDSSSVW
+1841 QAYDSSSVW

-1867 YATVTVTTMSPT
+1867 YATITPTMSPT
-1879 PLPYPSPISSTVCRY
+1879 PLPYPSPISSTVCNY
-1894 YTDNFDTGTY
+1894 YTDNFDTGSY
-1904 KTSLWGTV
+1904 KASVWGTV
-1912 TGVRVRLQPCQL
+1912 TGVRVTLQPCQL
-1924 PYLQHYGMEFY
+1924 PYLQHYGMEFFS
-1935 HSSTRQLITDPLD
+1935 SSTRQLITDPLD
-1948 LRGVESISFYLLSGS
+1948 LRGVEFISFYLLSGS
-1963 SSNGCPQPS
+1963 SSNGCAQPS
-1972 STEGMYVSYRIGSSS
+1972 STEGIYVSYRIGSSS

-2005 LKIYLPSAA
+2005 LKIYLPTAA
-2014 QTTSVYLRWYQ
+2014 QTTSVYIRWYQ
-2025 RLHASYSSS
+2025 RSHASYTRS
-2034 DSWVLDNVEI
+2034 DLWVLDNVEI

-2050 YFYEDYFT
+2050 RFYEDYFT
-2058 GSISSAV
+2058 GSISSTV
-2065 WLSLV
+2065 WLSVV
-2070 GGSVTTPPC
+2070 GGSVSTPPC
-2079 GPTHSGT
+2079 GPTHLGT

-2127 DSNEAIV
+2127 DSNEVIV
-2134 LSWRLNFGTWTQ
+2134 LSWRLNLGTWTQ
-2146 IATYGG
+2146 IGNYGG
-2152 YRDSRYVY
+2152 YRDSHYVY
-2160 VSLTDSMQ
+2160 VSLTDSME
-2168 VSGIQFQIMQNTP
+2168 VSGIQFRIMQNTP

-2223 WSSVDGATVTIPPCS
+2223 WASIDGATVTIPPCS
-2238 NQYLGNALYFAGS
+2238 NQYLGNALYFEGT
-2251 GSREAITSPLD
+2251 GSREAITRPLD

-2282 ERAESGENVNL
+2282 EQAESGENVNL

-2321 EALPREV
+2321 EVLPREI
-2328 QQGGVTFRWMQAS
+2328 QQGAVTFRWMQAS

-2371 TTATTSALTST
+2371 TTSTSALTT
-2382 TTHTSFPSPTPT
+2382 TYTSFPSPTPT

-2408 GAYDSG
+2408 GVYDSG
-2414 LWGSVTGVRVE
+2414 IWGTVTGVRVT

-2437 GMKFYASGTRRLTT
+2437 GMEFYSSGTRRLAT
-2451 RSLDLRGVEI
+2451 RSLDLRGVEFI
-2461 IKFYL
+2461 RFYL
-2466 LSGTSSNRCS
+2466 LSGTSSNGCS
-2476 IPSSTEGITVAY
+2476 TPSSTEGITVEYRIAS
-2488 QITGSSTW
+2488 SSTW
-2496 NTIETLTPSCCTSG
+2496 NTIESLTPSCCTSG

-2529 WSQPLHASYSNSDSW
+2529 WSQPSHTSYTSSDIW

-2552 ENIDVVLYQDTF
+2552 ENIDVVLYEDTF

-2577 GGTVANP
+2577 GGAVANP
-2584 PCGATYSGNALYF
+2584 PCGATYAGNALYF

-2623 IGSGDDDCE
+2623 IGSTDDDCE
-2632 RSNSPEAV
+2632 QSNSPEAV

-2647 YSSWNRLQTFS
+2647 YSSWTRLQTFS
-2658 PTTYVDTRY
+2658 PTTYIDTRH
-2667 VSVDITATMRTHSGQ
+2667 VSVDITESMRTHSGQ
-2682 FRLMQNVMAAS
+2682 FRLMQNVMATL
-2693 NYDVWSIDNFEI
+2693 NYDVWSIDNFEV

-2716 PCISDSFNSG
+2716 PCISDSFDSG
-2726 SYSTEVWSTVDGGR
+2726 SYSAQVWSMVNGGR

-2745 CSSATSNGLLYFDQ
+2745 CSSAASNGLLYFDQ

-2792 SITSGEY
+2792 SVTSGEY
-2799 VRVYYSSNSG
+2799 VRVSYSSNSG
-2809 SSWNE
+2809 SSWNDLQE
-2814 LEQFDGRSYATETR
+2814 FDGRNYATETR
-2828 VTVSLPRLARSQS
+2828 VTVSLPRLARSQT

-2901 SGAYKTALWSSVVGV
+2901 SGTYKTTLWSSVVGV

-2931 GMMFYGSSTRQMI
+2931 GMMFYYSSTRQLI
-2944 TTALDL
+2944 TNALDL

-2957 FYLLSGY
+2957 FYLLSGS
-2964 SSNTCS
+2964 SSNGCS
-2970 TPSSTEGINVAYRI
+2970 TSSTSEGINIAYRI
-2984 GTSSSYVTLEDFE
+2984 GTSSSYVTLEYFE
-2997 PSCCTSGANLRIYLP
+2997 PSCCTRGATLRVYLP
-3012 SAAQGSTVYLRWN
+3012 TVAQTSPVYLRWN
-3025 QPAHASY
+3025 QPTHSPY
-3032 SNSDAWVLDNIQIGQ
+3032 TNSDVWVLDDIQIGQ
-3047 TVDTTLYSDAF
+3047 TVDTTLYSDVF
-3058 TSDYSSSIWSAVQG
+3058 TNGYSSSIWSAVQG

-3083 HSGGAL
+3083 HSGSAL

-3097 QATTQSLD
+3097 QATTHSLD
-3105 LRDVT
+3105 LRDAT
-3110 SLSFYLRIGSSD
+3110 GLRFYLRIGSSD
-3122 DRCEQGEVGENIE
+3122 DQCEQGELGENIE
-3135 LSYRIGLRSSWTS
+3135 LSYRIGLSSSWTS
-3148 LRIFSPSDYINAEY
+3148 LRIFSPSDYINAEH

-3179 FTQSVITT
+3179 FSQSVITT

-3205 QTKCSMACYSDDF
+3205 QTKCSVACYSDDF
-3218 NSGVLDGTLW
+3218 NSGVFDARLW
-3228 NFINGASITVPPCSD
+3228 SSTSGGSITVPPCSD
-3243 VFTGRS
+3243 VFSGRS
-3249 LYFTAGGTREA
+3249 LYFTGSGTREA

-3279 GSYDNACDQAES
+3279 GSYDNECDQAES
-3291 GDDVAL
+3291 GDDVIL
-3297 YYSSGSSWMPLQTF
+3297 YYSLSGSSWMSLQTF
-3311 TATSYIRATTV
+3311 TATSYLRATTV

-3333 GVSLRWAQSQN
+3333 GISLRWAQAQN

-3358 VYSPNQCPPI
+3358 MYSPNQCPPI
-3368 AYQITSTATTMQPTP
+3368 AYQMTSTATTMQPTP

-3388 AATCNYFSDN
+3388 PATCNYFSDN

-3412 LGVTARSQPC
+3412 VGVTATLQPC
-3422 GSPSNN
+3422 GSPSSN
-3428 HYGMLFISSTTRWL
+3428 HYGMRFTSSSTRWL

-3460 SGSSSNQCSIPSS
+3460 SGSSSNGCSTSS
-3473 TEGISVSYSLSG
+3473 ATEGISVSYSTSG
-3485 SSTWYELEYYAPDCC
+3485 SSTWYELEYYAPNCC
-3500 QSGAALTI
+3500 QSGATLTI
-3508 YLPAAVQVSSVSLR
+3508 YLPAAVQVNSVSLR
-3522 WYQPSHASYTN
+3522 WYQPSHSPYTN
-3533 FDAWVLDNVQIGERF
+3533 SDVWVLDNVQIGERF
-3548 EIQLYSDTFSSS
+3548 EMQLYSDTFSSS
-3560 LDASLWMS
+3560 LDTSLWMS
-3568 NIGGSVRLPPCGA
+3568 NIGGSVTLPPCGV

-3592 DGYRELVTQNL
+3592 DGNRELITQSL

-3649 TYGATGYRTAQY
+3649 TYDATGYRTAQY
-3661 LLIVFPTAAR
+3661 LLIVLPTAAR
-3671 QTNTQLRFRQVI
+3671 QTNIQLRFRQVI
-3683 RTTQDED
+3683 RTTQDDD
-3690 TWSIDTFSIKGV
+3690 TWSIDTFSIKGI

-3719 GYYDPRLWLR
+3719 GYYNPRLWLR
-3729 VQGGQITILSC
+3729 VQGGQVTILSC
-3740 SSGSRGISFSNAGT
+3740 SSGSKGISFTNAAT

-3761 LDLTGLYTVSFILRI
+3761 LDLTGIYAISFILRI

-3804 NLLQTYTASSYVTA
+3804 DLLQAYTASSYVTA
-3818 TRVVVL
+3818 TRAVVL
-3824 LPSAAQSRAVTLQWI
+3824 LPSAARSHAVTLQWI
-3839 QANNMANVW
+3839 QANNMANIW
-3848 FIDDIKFYSTD
+3848 SIDDMKFYSTD
-3859 NNCPELPDVSVS
+3859 NNCPELPDVSIS
-3871 TTVVSTT
+3871 TTAMGTT
-3878 SFTTTSVAVT
+3878 SFTTTSVAIT
-3888 STSTTAVLT
+3888 STSTITVLT
-3897 TSVRSTSLTTSI
+3897 TSVQ
-3909 RPTSTTSTTSSVR
+3909 PTSSA
-3922 STSTTST
+3922 
-3929 TSFVRPSSTTSTT
+3929 
-3942 SSVRPTSTTSTTSS
+3942 SVRPTSLTSTTTSVQPTSS
-3956 VRPSSTTSTTSS
+3956 AS
-3968 VRPTSTTST
+3968 VRPTSLTST
-3977 TSSVQPSS
+3977 TTSVQP
-3985 TTSIFMTSV
+3985 TS
-3994 SITSISTSVQ
+3994 STSVRPTSSTSTTTSVRPPTSSTSTVTTSVRPASSTSTTTSVRP
-4004 LTSST
+4004 TSST
-4009 VTSSTATMQS
+4009 VTTSTYTIQSSTA
-4019 STPVVTSTSTM
+4019 VVTSTMQS
-4030 RLSSSAQ
+4030 SSSAQ
-4037 ITTSSQLTTSI
+4037 ITTSSQLTSSVVSAS
-4048 FSTSSTS
+4048 STSSV
-4055 AMTSTQTTT
+4055 TSTQTTSA
-4064 VQPTSTLLTTSTSLV
+4064 QSTSSMFTTSTSMV
-4079 QTTSSS
+4079 QSTTASSS

-4095 ETPSTTTIYL
+4095 ETPLTTTISI
-4105 SSSSSMV
+4105 SSSIIL
-4112 VPTSS
+4112 PTSS
-4117 IMEPTPTPSPIAD
+4117 IMEPTPSPSPVPD